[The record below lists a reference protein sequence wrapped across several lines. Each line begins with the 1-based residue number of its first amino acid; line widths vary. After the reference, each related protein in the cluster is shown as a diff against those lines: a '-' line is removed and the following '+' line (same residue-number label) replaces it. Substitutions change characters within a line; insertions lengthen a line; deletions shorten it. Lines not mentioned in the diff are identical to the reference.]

1 MLEFAPKQ
9 GFYMGMKWNESQVV
23 GFHFNG
29 RTWFALEWRDVLK
42 LIMIQ

>member
-9 GFYMGMKWNESQVV
+9 GFYMGMTLL